1 MLPHAR
7 PAAVEAAG
15 RVSFFFDGI
24 FTFLP
29 FFLPSLLRS
38 VVSMG
43 FRRSGLEPRD
53 LVLPEE
59 LEFTRSAGAPA
70 ADKFAGPA
78 SSYSGGDS

>member
-15 RVSFFFDGI
+15 LESFFFDATL
-24 FTFLP
+24 TFLP
-29 FFLPSLLRS
+29 FFLPSLLRK
-38 VVSMG
+38 VVNMG

-59 LEFTRSAGAPA
+59 LECTRSAGVPA
-70 ADKFAGPA
+70 ADRVAGPA
-78 SSYSGGDS
+78 SS